1 MYIIDILRIIISIR
15 TFNRLHFEH
24 RQNSRIISITAR
36 QTYIFGLFVF
46 TADLCTDRKTVC
58 NLCINIQLKVSTF
71 IFEVTHHGILSGMG
85 YRKVVI
91 GPFRTTRHVSVNVV
105 LWHIFSH
112 HHIIIVITLI
122 SRFRTSFPFR
132 QFFGAI

>member
-71 IFEVTHHGILSGMG
+71 IFEVTHHSILSGMSN
-85 YRKVVI
+85 RKVVVSL
-91 GPFRTTRHVSVNVV
+91 FRATRHISIDVI
-105 LWHIFSH
+105 LRHIFSH